1 MALPE
6 IVLVKISTEA
16 AGAITLTPVVAREM
30 TLLELVDEIVSVTAK
45 DAPRLDAILRRG
57 SFVTGGSRL
66 RWTPLA
72 PEAEDIKA
80 LLAAFPD
87 PDPGRPFEQQR
98 CIRAV
103 ICGDGWRT
111 PVDRDAGARR
121 RIWKRRSFW
130 DELMS
135 AAAGGAL
142 EYAGYSYRE
151 RADVYRMAVSSA
163 LSSHLRDCAALL
175 PFDSMA
181 AKVRSGAILRLEFSV
196 PR

>member
-6 IVLVKISTEA
+6 SIIVKISTEA

-30 TLLELVDEIVSVTAK
+30 TILELVDEIVSVTAK
-45 DAPRLDAILRRG
+45 DAPRLDSILRRG
-57 SFVTGGSRL
+57 SFVSGGSRF

-72 PEAEDIKA
+72 PEASDIEA

-87 PDPGRPFEQQR
+87 PEPSRPFERQR
-98 CIRAV
+98 CVRAV

-111 PVDRDAGARR
+111 PIERDAGARR

-135 AAAGGAL
+135 AAAGAAL

-151 RADVYRMAVSSA
+151 RADVYRMAVPAA
-163 LSSHLRDCAALL
+163 LSAHLRDCAGLL

-181 AKVRSGAILRLEFSV
+181 ARIRSGAIVRLEFCV

>member
-6 IVLVKISTEA
+6 IVVVKISTEA
-16 AGAITLTPVVAREM
+16 AGSITLTPVVAREM
-30 TLLELVDEIVSVTAK
+30 TLLELAGEIVSVTAK

-57 SFVTGGSRL
+57 SFVSGGSRF
-66 RWTPLA
+66 RWAPLA
-72 PEAEDIKA
+72 PETEDLKA

-87 PDPGRPFEQQR
+87 PEPERPFERQR

-103 ICGDGWRT
+103 ICGDGWRA
-111 PVDRDAGARR
+111 PIDRGAGERR

-135 AAAGGAL
+135 AAAGGTL

-151 RADVYRMAVSSA
+151 RADVYKMPVPAA
-163 LSSHLRDCAALL
+163 LSAHLRDCAGLL
-175 PFDSMA
+175 PFDSLA
-181 AKVRSGAILRLEFSV
+181 ARIRSGAILRLEFSV
-196 PR
+196 AR

>member
-6 IVLVKISTEA
+6 SIIVKISTEA

-30 TLLELVDEIVSVTAK
+30 TVLDLVDEIVSVTAK

-57 SFVTGGSRL
+57 SFVSGGSRF
-66 RWTPLA
+66 RWIPLA
-72 PEAEDIKA
+72 PEPADIEA
-80 LLAAFPD
+80 LLSAFPD
-87 PDPGRPFEQQR
+87 PEPSRPFEQQR

-111 PVDRDAGARR
+111 PIERDAGARR

-142 EYAGYSYRE
+142 EYGGYSYRE
-151 RADVYRMAVSSA
+151 RADIYRMPVPAPLSA
-163 LSSHLRDCAALL
+163 HLQDCAGLL
-175 PFDSMA
+175 PFDAMA
-181 AKVRSGAILRLEFSV
+181 ARIRCGAIVRLEFCV